1 MSNPRGLWT
10 LRCRLRKSVIMK
22 VVGTGRVRPSRE
34 GRKEAESFQKE
45 LKIDLVILMAHS
57 VASPLQV
64 KLRPLIRN

>member
-1 MSNPRGLWT
+1 
-10 LRCRLRKSVIMK
+10 MK